1 MKVKSFIKE
10 TIARLTQDDKTVIG
24 EQNYRR
30 VDSGLSGQIATLQG
44 KKIDAEN
51 LVADAQEALA
61 KAKYPDYR
69 ITDITSYFRSVKQA
83 QEALTSA
90 EQSLE
95 DVVESIN
102 YYTTWQKENNKEVDV
117 EAQA

>member
-30 VDSGLSGQIATLQG
+30 VDSGLAGQIATLQG

-51 LVADAQEALA
+51 QVADAEEALA

-69 ITDITSYFRSVKQA
+69 ITDITGYFRSVKQA
-83 QEALTSA
+83 QEELQSA
-90 EQSLE
+90 QDSLAQVVDSIAYYTKWQAE
-95 DVVESIN
+95 NNAEVES
-102 YYTTWQKENNKEVDV
+102 
-117 EAQA
+117 